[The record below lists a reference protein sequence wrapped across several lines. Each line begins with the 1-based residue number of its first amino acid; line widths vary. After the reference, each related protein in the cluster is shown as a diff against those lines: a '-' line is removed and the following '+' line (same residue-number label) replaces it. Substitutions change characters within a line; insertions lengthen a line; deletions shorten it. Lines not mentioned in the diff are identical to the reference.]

1 MLDLSKVRKPRF
13 KVQVAATGV
22 PDQPPEADDLMQ
34 VRSIR
39 RPPARRALAAAIL
52 LAAAALIQPFR
63 TAAAAEGKLRLT
75 VVDKQ
80 SGRPIAC
87 RMHLRVGR
95 EDGRIRK
102 VPSAP
107 FWHDHFVFPGQI
119 ELKLPL
125 GEYFFTLE
133 HGPEY
138 VQATGRF
145 TLERN
150 ADDAKTVELVRGID
164 MAASGWYAGDL
175 EVRRPLEEIGL
186 LIRSEGIRLAEVVA
200 ADAKPPGRGD
210 KLVEPP
216 ACEAPEGYTWEVSTG
231 RLEHPGGSLTVY
243 GLKRPLQLAS
253 AGGEYPA
260 ISSLAAAVRKTHPGA
275 WIDLAHPAS
284 WDLPLLVAHGAVDSV
299 RVVHGQFCRDEVIDR
314 QTGLRERDKARYPGA
329 DGLAR
334 WSQQIYFHLLNC
346 GLRIPPTA
354 ASLSGEVPNPVGY
367 NRTYVHL
374 EGPFSAGEWW
384 QGLRAGQVTVGNGPL
399 LLPLVEGKPPGCVFH
414 APAGAAVELQPLLSI
429 SYRSHEPLRYLEL
442 IRNGEVEY
450 SLSLDDYV
458 ERKGNLLPLKFEQS
472 GWFLIRA
479 VSEISHTYRFSI
491 TGPYYVQI
499 GSEPHVSRR
508 SAEFFLDWVY
518 ERARMIRLDDPEER
532 RQVIDAH
539 RQARDFWQAA
549 VARAAAP

>member
-1 MLDLSKVRKPRF
+1 
-13 KVQVAATGV
+13 
-22 PDQPPEADDLMQ
+22 MQ
-34 VRSIR
+34 ILSIR
-39 RPPARRALAAAIL
+39 RPRAREALAAAIL
-52 LAAAALIQPFR
+52 LAAVAPIEPVR

-75 VVDKQ
+75 VVDKE
-80 SGRPIAC
+80 SGRPIPC

-95 EDGRIRK
+95 EDGRVRK
-102 VPSAP
+102 APSAP

-125 GEYFFTLE
+125 GDYFFTLE

-175 EVRRPLEEIGL
+175 EVCRPLEEMGL
-186 LIRSEGIRLAEVVA
+186 LIRSEGVRLAEVVA
-200 ADAKPPGRGD
+200 LDAKLPGRDGN
-210 KLVEPP
+210 LTEPP
-216 ACEAPEGYTWEVSTG
+216 TGEDPEGYACEVSTG
-231 RLEHPGGSLTVY
+231 KLEHPGGNLTVY
-243 GLKRPLQLAS
+243 GLKRPLQVMS
-253 AGGEYPA
+253 PGSEYPP
-260 ISSLAAAVRKTHPGA
+260 ISSLAAALRKTHPGV

-314 QTGLRERDKARYPGA
+314 PAGLRERDKAIYPGA

-334 WSQQIYFHLLNC
+334 WSQDIYFHLLNC

-354 ASLSGEVPNPVGY
+354 ASLSGVAPNPVGY
-367 NRTYVHL
+367 NRIYVHL
-374 EGPFSAGEWW
+374 EGPFSAAAWW
-384 QGLRAGQVTVGNGPL
+384 EGLRAGQVTAGNGPL
-399 LLPLVEGKPPGCVFH
+399 LLPLVQGKPPGCVFRS
-414 APAGAAVELQPLLSI
+414 PAGEPLELQPLLSI
-429 SYRSHEPLRYLEL
+429 SHRSHELLRYLEL

-450 SLSLDDYV
+450 SLSLDEYV

-479 VSEISHTYRFSI
+479 VSDISHTYRFAI
-491 TGPYYVQI
+491 TGPYYVEI
-499 GSEPHVSRR
+499 GSQPRVSRR
-508 SAEFFLDWVY
+508 SAQFFLDWVY
-518 ERARMIRLDDPEER
+518 ERARMIRLDDPVEH
-532 RQVIDAH
+532 RQVIEAH

-549 VARAAAP
+549 VERANAP